1 MVPTLLWTKNRTF
14 HPKSIPPTV
23 IILSSFFLFS
33 FNIQTIRF
41 FLVESKSLVKKS
53 PKLKPAMNGHMT
65 DSRLSMD
72 SGKQEN
78 GMTNGHQAMDVTS
91 NSNDEEENN
100 DSTMN
105 NQSSSKVLV
114 NASNTSLNSSSV
126 GKKRGR
132 PRLYSV
138 NPVTGKPIKNRP
150 INPNTPVSVKS
161 EMASTPFTNDATNPI
176 NMAPHLANGMAIY
189 PSPSTS
195 TSSYM
200 SSSNTNSNNMF
211 HFNGITGNLMQTNA
225 MTTSTPAPIPFS
237 SNNEH
242 KANEP
247 NDEEMHDENENDDD
261 DDDEDAQTQQ
271 EMDNEPSAENKN
283 LDEKEN
289 ESQMNCS
296 MNNKSKQDSKN
307 ESLNKSQS
315 LVLTHFIDGY
325 VIKESSKPF
334 PVKASKDKHSS
345 SSTSHKSPSKFVC
358 VQCGSKK
365 KSISNDKFCSV
376 SCIKR
381 HNKASKSSSKSSKSK
396 SHDKDK
402 PIDDE
407 AQETHEDDDDD
418 TGVRNLRSNKDR
430 LKNIPDQYK
439 TNENNVNTSSSSN
452 SKHKRHKHHH
462 KSKSK
467 HSKSSKSEQDQQPLQ
482 QQQQQM
488 DMTQT
493 TPCNSTMIPHNNNHN
508 PHFSPLNTSSIH
520 THLNMNS
527 SPILNSFN
535 YNNSMQEQY
544 PSGDPTNWNCDEVYQ
559 FVNCVA
565 GLQIAELFKS
575 QEVDGSALTLIRDDH
590 LVNTMQIKLGPA
602 LKIMSKFNELKTR
615 FYQVNRQQV

>member
-1 MVPTLLWTKNRTF
+1 M
-14 HPKSIPPTV
+14 
-23 IILSSFFLFS
+23 
-33 FNIQTIRF
+33 
-41 FLVESKSLVKKS
+41 
-53 PKLKPAMNGHMT
+53 
-65 DSRLSMD
+65 SMD
-72 SGKQEN
+72 STKHENGLQNGLQEN
-78 GMTNGHQAMDVTS
+78 ANDAAS
-91 NSNDEEENN
+91 NSNDEDEIN
-100 DSTMN
+100 DSTMSSFVN
-105 NQSSSKVLV
+105 NKNVNISNSSGKVLG
-114 NASNTSLNSSSV
+114 NASNTSLNSSSA

-161 EMASTPFTNDATNPI
+161 ETASTPFTNEAI

-195 TSSYM
+195 TSSYL
-200 SSSNTNSNNMF
+200 SSSNANSNNMF
-211 HFNGITGNLMQTNA
+211 HFNGLSGNLIQTNP
-225 MTTSTPAPIPFS
+225 MTTSTPAPFPLL
-237 SNNEH
+237 NDEQ
-242 KANEP
+242 KAQ
-247 NDEEMHDENENDDD
+247 NDEEMQDENE
-261 DDDEDAQTQQ
+261 QTQQ
-271 EMDNEPSAENKN
+271 EEMDNEQCSSVENNKN
-283 LDEKEN
+283 IDEKEN
-289 ESQMNCS
+289 ENRMNCS
-296 MNNKSKQDSKN
+296 SVNNNSKNDSKN

-315 LVLTHFIDGY
+315 LVLTHYIDGY

-334 PVKASKDKHSS
+334 PVKSSKKKTSS
-345 SSTSHKSPSKFVC
+345 PSTSHKSPSKFVC

-381 HNKASKSSSKSSKSK
+381 HNKASKSSSSKSK
-396 SHDKDK
+396 HKSHEKDK

-407 AQETHEDDDDD
+407 EQDQETQEDDDDD

-439 TNENNVNTSSSSN
+439 SNENNTSSSST

-467 HSKSSKSEQDQQPLQ
+467 HSKSSKGDHEQQP
-482 QQQQQM
+482 QQQM
-488 DMTQT
+488 DVTQT
-493 TPCNSTMIPHNNNHN
+493 TPCNSTMLPHNNNHN
-508 PHFSPLNTSSIH
+508 PHFSPLNTSSIQN
-520 THLNMNS
+520 HLNMNS
-527 SPILNSFN
+527 SPVTNSFN

-565 GLQIAELFKS
+565 GLQIAEMFKS

-602 LKIMSKFNELKTR
+602 LKIMSKFNELKSKY
-615 FYQVNRQQV
+615 YQPNRQQV